1 MTADSNAF
9 SRRVFVQRLTLAAAL
24 VVVPPNRRLDPAPR
38 ADRDPPHDSLD
49 HPDARP
55 GITSERVLSN
65 DALKSAK
72 PDVIAAYEGARQHP
86 AIFDSIACGCS
97 CGDKGGGH
105 RSLLVCYE
113 TQQPTG
119 CWSCQKE
126 ARLVADLAAENTPL
140 AEIRAA
146 VDKKFG

>member
-1 MTADSNAF
+1 MTIRPSAL
-9 SRRVFVQRLTLAAAL
+9 SRRDFVQKLTLAAVLFA
-24 VVVPPNRRLDPAPR
+24 VPTDLRLHPPARAHRGRR
-38 ADRDPPHDSLD
+38 HHGLD
-49 HPDARP
+49 HPDARS
-55 GITSERVLSN
+55 GITSEHVLSN
-65 DALKSAK
+65 DALKSSK
-72 PDVIAAYEGARQHP
+72 PDVIAAYDGARKHP
-86 AIFDSIACGCS
+86 VVFDSIACGCS
-97 CGDKGGGH
+97 CGDQGGAH

-126 ARLVADLAAENTPL
+126 ARLVAELADKSTPL